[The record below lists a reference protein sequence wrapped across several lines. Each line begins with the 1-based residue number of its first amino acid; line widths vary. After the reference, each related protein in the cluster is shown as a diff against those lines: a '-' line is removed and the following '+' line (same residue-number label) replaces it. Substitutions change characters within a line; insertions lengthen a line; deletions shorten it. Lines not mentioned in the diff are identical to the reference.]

1 MRRGHGPLEGRVPRR
16 AFGREVA
23 QLLSSGGK
31 RPALEAR
38 KGLKLRS

>member
-1 MRRGHGPLEGRVPRR
+1 MEGREPRR

-38 KGLKLRS
+38 IGSKTWKLLKLKEA